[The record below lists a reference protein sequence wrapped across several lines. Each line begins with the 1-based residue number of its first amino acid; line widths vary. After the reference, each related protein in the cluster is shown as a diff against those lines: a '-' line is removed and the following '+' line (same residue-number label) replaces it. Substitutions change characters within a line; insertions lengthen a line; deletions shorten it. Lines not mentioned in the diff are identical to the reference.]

1 MTLSFENPRL
11 KKITPIDVTGY
22 FVEGYAIPPKA
33 YNAMYAIGKKKL
45 EESDPM
51 TILAEEAKALARDAR
66 SALFPN
72 LPEGGLGVG
81 DSDPITGDL
90 FGETSAEESTNIS
103 APESLT
109 KTDIHDE
116 IVRPKPKPKPK
127 RSLKDSGVKVG
138 DLKVAQIVESILMC
152 SRSPM
157 TSKKIALGIKDIT
170 EAEVEEA
177 IEELNTFYLETAR
190 SFRVYNIAGGFQ
202 IRTDALFEPWLKE
215 VFVKQKTDSITPAGN
230 ETLAIVA
237 YKQPITKVEID
248 NIRGVDSGGHV
259 RNLME
264 KELVEVCGKSSELG
278 NPNFYGTT
286 KKFLELYGLNTI
298 EELPSIEDIK
308 EMA

>member
-1 MTLSFENPRL
+1 MTLSFESPRL
-11 KKITPIDVTGY
+11 KKLTPINVSGY

-33 YNAMYAIGKKKL
+33 YNAMNAIGKKKL

-51 TILAEEAKALARDAR
+51 TVLAEEAKALARDAR

-72 LPEGGLGVG
+72 LPAGAL
-81 DSDPITGDL
+81 DQADPIVDNL
-90 FGETSAEESTNIS
+90 FGEAGSTNESNIQ
-103 APESLT
+103 APEALT
-109 KTDIHDE
+109 KTNIHDE
-116 IVRPKPKPKPK
+116 IERPKPRPKPKK
-127 RSLKDSGVKVG
+127 SLKDSGVKVG
-138 DLKVAQIVESILMC
+138 DLTVPQIVESILMC

-170 EAEVEEA
+170 EVEVEQA
-177 IEELNTFYLETAR
+177 IEELNNFYLETVR
-190 SFRVYNIAGGFQ
+190 SFRIYNIAGGYQ
-202 IRTDALFEPWLKE
+202 IRTDALFDPWLKE
-215 VFVKQKTDSITPAGN
+215 VFVKQKTELITPAGN
-230 ETLAIVA
+230 ETLAIIA

-264 KELVEVCGKSSELG
+264 KELVEVCGKSAELG

-298 EELPSIEDIK
+298 EDLPSIDDIK